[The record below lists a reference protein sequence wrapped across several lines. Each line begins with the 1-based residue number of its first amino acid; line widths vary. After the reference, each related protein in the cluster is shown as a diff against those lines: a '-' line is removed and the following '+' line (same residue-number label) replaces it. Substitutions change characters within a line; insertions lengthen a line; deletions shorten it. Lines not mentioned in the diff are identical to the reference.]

1 MQTISI
7 SELKS
12 HLSAELKKV
21 QKGTRIMVLDHKR
34 PVAEL
39 IPAEVEELF
48 VREAENPYVYK
59 TLTPIT
65 EKDPVSKLDEERSDR
80 W

>member
-1 MQTISI
+1 METISI
-7 SELKS
+7 SNLKS

-21 QKGTRIMVLDHKR
+21 QNGTRILVLDHKR

-39 IPAEVEELF
+39 IPTETEELF
-48 VREAENPYVYK
+48 LSMSEQKYLYQVLSP
-59 TLTPIT
+59 LTG
-65 EKDPVSKLDEERSDR
+65 KDPLSELEEERKDR

>member
-21 QKGTRIMVLDHKR
+21 QNGTRIVVLDHKR

-39 IPAEVEELF
+39 IPTETEELF
-48 VREAENPYVYK
+48 VREAEIPYVYK
-59 TLTPIT
+59 TLTSIT
-65 EKDPVSKLDEERSDR
+65 TKDPGLELTDERSDR

>member
-1 MQTISI
+1 
-7 SELKS
+7 
-12 HLSAELKKV
+12 
-21 QKGTRIMVLDHKR
+21 MVLDHKR

>member
-1 MQTISI
+1 METISI

-21 QKGTRIMVLDHKR
+21 QKGTRIIVLDHKR

-39 IPAEVEELF
+39 IPTELEELF
-48 VREAENPYVYK
+48 VREAETLYAYR

-65 EKDPVSKLDEERSDR
+65 DQDPVSELDEERSDR